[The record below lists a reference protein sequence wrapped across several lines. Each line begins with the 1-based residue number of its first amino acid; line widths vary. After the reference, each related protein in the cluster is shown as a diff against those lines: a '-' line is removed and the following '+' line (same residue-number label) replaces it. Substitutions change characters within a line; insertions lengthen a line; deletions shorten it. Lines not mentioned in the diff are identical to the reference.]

1 MAKRFLLNLLIERL
15 GQYVEG
21 LTEENLRVGVLSG
34 RIELKNL
41 KLKASA
47 LDDLDIPVEVSRG
60 TLRSLKLEVPW
71 ASLDRKPVK
80 VFIDG
85 VLLQAAPID
94 VNCMSK
100 SNLREK
106 LLMRDT
112 RGMA

>member
-47 LDDLDIPVEVSRG
+47 LDDLDIPVEVSHG

-80 VFIDG
+80 V
-85 VLLQAAPID
+85 
-94 VNCMSK
+94 S
-100 SNLREK
+100 
-106 LLMRDT
+106 T
-112 RGMA
+112 T